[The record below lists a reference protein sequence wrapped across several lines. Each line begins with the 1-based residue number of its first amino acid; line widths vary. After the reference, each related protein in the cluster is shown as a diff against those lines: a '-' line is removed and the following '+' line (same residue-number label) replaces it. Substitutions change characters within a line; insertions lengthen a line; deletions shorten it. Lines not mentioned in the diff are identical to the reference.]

1 LFSGGDV
8 FEEALSERLAR
19 LHSFALFIA
28 CDDARLAED
37 LLIRAVGHAFERY
50 LKGTSP
56 GHALDRSLI
65 EEAAPWREKRVS
77 DASPTL
83 ERVSASRLT
92 IQDGE
97 AGALRRAAAA
107 MPPLARV
114 AVWLV
119 VVERRTYAETERLL
133 NVDRDELVRLLSW
146 RDRML
151 LAVIRDRTSGN
162 GPAARAH

>member
-1 LFSGGDV
+1 MFSGGDV

-19 LHSFALFIA
+19 LHAFALFIA

-37 LLIRAVGHAFERY
+37 LLTRAVGHAFERY

-65 EEAAPWREKRVS
+65 EEAAPWREKSVAR
-77 DASPTL
+77 ASPTL
-83 ERVSASRLT
+83 ESVSTSRLA
-92 IQDGE
+92 IQDAE

-114 AVWLV
+114 AVRLV
-119 VVERRTYAETERLL
+119 VVERRTYVETERLL
-133 NVDRDELVRLLSW
+133 GVNRDELVRLLSW
-146 RDRML
+146 RDRMI
-151 LAVIRDRTSGN
+151 LAVIGDRTSGN
-162 GPAARAH
+162 GPASRAH